1 MALIICEVSWL
12 THLLTDLGLSSLA
25 PVTLK
30 CDDQAALAIV
40 MNPVHNKKTKHVE
53 VDCHYVRDKVN
64 QGCIKPVYV
73 STHHQLADILTK
85 SILVQIPDHYVQVGS
100 SFFSLTA

>member
-1 MALIICEVSWL
+1 MWSVLANSPSKGSWFVI
-12 THLLTDLGLSSLA
+12 SS
-25 PVTLK
+25 TCHLK
-30 CDDQAALAIV
+30 CDNQAALAIV
-40 MNPVHNKKTKHVE
+40 VNPVHNKKTKHVE